1 MNLPPKDNR
10 FLSFSR
16 KLFLSVVAVFM
27 VLSACFVTYQYN
39 REKVYKV
46 ELLNSKLQDYNARV
60 HDNFKTLQD
69 SLTVTEF
76 LNEHQLSDLRVTILT
91 PEGNVVFDTSASDTG
106 MMGNHLNRAE
116 IQQSLKNKKGY
127 DVRRVS
133 KTTGIPY
140 FYSATRYNDYII
152 RTALPYDVTLAKYL
166 KADAAFFW
174 FTGFFILV
182 VLFFFY
188 KWIERLST
196 SINQLREFAMRADRN
211 EAMDTD
217 MQLTFPHN
225 ELGDISQH
233 IIQIYKRLH
242 ETKEDLYIEREK
254 LITHLQISH
263 EGLGVFSRQ
272 KKEVLVNSL
281 FTQYCNLISD
291 NYLET
296 AEEVFD
302 IKEFKTINDFI
313 NKAQTPPWGNE
324 EKRMSIAL
332 SKSGRSF
339 IVECIMFQD
348 LSLEISINDITLEEE
363 QSKMKRQLTQNIAH
377 ELKTPVSSIQG
388 YLETMVSN
396 DNIPK
401 EKMDVFLERC
411 YAQSNRLSRLLRDI
425 SVLTRMDEAT
435 NMIDMEQVDIKQL
448 ASSMFNEVSL
458 ELEEKQISVNNLLK
472 DNIKIKG
479 NYSLLY
485 SIFRNLTDNA
495 IAYAGNNISI
505 TLSCFR
511 EDDNFYYF
519 SFADTGIG
527 VSPEHLG
534 RLFERFYRIDK
545 GRSRKL
551 GGTGLGLAIVK
562 NAVIIH
568 KGTISAKINSQGG
581 LEFIFTLAKGK

>member
-196 SINQLREFAMRADRN
+196 SINQLREFACEPTAMRRW
-211 EAMDTD
+211 
-217 MQLTFPHN
+217 
-225 ELGDISQH
+225 
-233 IIQIYKRLH
+233 IQIC
-242 ETKEDLYIEREK
+242 
-254 LITHLQISH
+254 S
-263 EGLGVFSRQ
+263 
-272 KKEVLVNSL
+272 
-281 FTQYCNLISD
+281 
-291 NYLET
+291 
-296 AEEVFD
+296 
-302 IKEFKTINDFI
+302 
-313 NKAQTPPWGNE
+313 
-324 EKRMSIAL
+324 
-332 SKSGRSF
+332 
-339 IVECIMFQD
+339 
-348 LSLEISINDITLEEE
+348 
-363 QSKMKRQLTQNIAH
+363 
-377 ELKTPVSSIQG
+377 
-388 YLETMVSN
+388 
-396 DNIPK
+396 
-401 EKMDVFLERC
+401 
-411 YAQSNRLSRLLRDI
+411 
-425 SVLTRMDEAT
+425 
-435 NMIDMEQVDIKQL
+435 
-448 ASSMFNEVSL
+448 
-458 ELEEKQISVNNLLK
+458 
-472 DNIKIKG
+472 
-479 NYSLLY
+479 
-485 SIFRNLTDNA
+485 
-495 IAYAGNNISI
+495 
-505 TLSCFR
+505 
-511 EDDNFYYF
+511 
-519 SFADTGIG
+519 
-527 VSPEHLG
+527 
-534 RLFERFYRIDK
+534 
-545 GRSRKL
+545 
-551 GGTGLGLAIVK
+551 
-562 NAVIIH
+562 
-568 KGTISAKINSQGG
+568 
-581 LEFIFTLAKGK
+581 